1 MKRCAACGRTYPDD
15 QNFCLD
21 DGTTLVFA
29 PTGGF
34 DSSDAPTQNYPYR
47 SNAAPTEIM
56 QGTPTTDFNRSA
68 RTSPPPPPPPPQQ
81 QQQYYQ
87 TPYAPPKR
95 SPLPWVIGGATVLL
109 LGVAAVVLLTT
120 RGSSEGSIV
129 SGSPTPQAT
138 STAKATPSPLVSP
151 TATPDSGSMWQT
163 VNGDGF
169 SVQMPGKPEK
179 SEQSTPSAAG
189 PLPIV
194 LYTLSHGYE
203 GYIVGY
209 SEYPDIV
216 FQTDEETLLDGAR
229 DGAIENV
236 KGEVTSERAIT
247 VAGHTGREII
257 GTSPSSNIGFT
268 ARVFLAKPRMYM
280 LVYTQ
285 YDKSKPISAH
295 GKTFLDSFQITK
307 H

>member
-21 DGTTLVFA
+21 DGTNLVNA
-29 PTGGF
+29 PAGGF
-34 DSSDAPTQNYPYR
+34 DSTDAPTQNYPYR
-47 SNAAPTEIM
+47 SGAAPTEIM
-56 QGTPTTDFNRSA
+56 QGTPTTGANRPPY
-68 RTSPPPPPPPPQQ
+68 TSPPPPPPPSQPYLQA
-81 QQQYYQ
+81 
-87 TPYAPPKR
+87 PYAQPKR
-95 SPLPWVIGGATVLL
+95 SPLPWIIAGAVVLL
-109 LGVAAVVLLTT
+109 LGIVAVVFLTT
-120 RGSSEGSIV
+120 RSSGEPKIA

-138 STAKATPSPLVSP
+138 PTSRITPSPSASP
-151 TATPDSGSMWQT
+151 SATPDSGGMWKN
-163 VNGDGF
+163 VSGDGF
-169 SVQMPGKPEK
+169 SVRMPGEPAR
-179 SEQSTPSAAG
+179 SDQSTPSAAG

-216 FQTDEETLLDGAR
+216 FQTDEDELLDTAR
-229 DGAIENV
+229 DGAIENI
-236 KGEVTSERAIT
+236 KGVVTTEREIT
-247 VAGHTGREII
+247 VAGHTGREIV

-285 YDKSKPISAH
+285 YDQNKPISDH

>member
-21 DGTTLVFA
+21 DGTTLVNA
-29 PTGGF
+29 PPAGGF
-34 DSSDAPTQNYPYR
+34 DSSEAPTQNYPYR
-47 SNAAPTEIM
+47 SGAAPTEIM
-56 QGTPTTDFNRSA
+56 QGTPTTGVNRPPY
-68 RTSPPPPPPPPQQ
+68 TSPPPPQPQ
-81 QQQYYQ
+81 YLQ
-87 TPYAPPKR
+87 TPYAQPKR
-95 SPLPWVIGGATVLL
+95 SPLPWIIAG
-109 LGVAAVVLLTT
+109 AAVLIIGVVAVILAT
-120 RGSSEGSIV
+120 RGSGSSSIA
-129 SGSPTPQAT
+129 SGTPTPQVTSTPKTTPTVRTSPTP
-138 STAKATPSPLVSP
+138 
-151 TATPDSGSMWQT
+151 TPDTSASWQT
-163 VNGDGF
+163 VSGDGF
-169 SVQMPGKPEK
+169 SVQMPGSPEK
-179 SEQSTPSAAG
+179 SEQSTPSQAG

-194 LYTLSHGYE
+194 MYTLSHGYE

-216 FQTDEETLLDGAR
+216 FRADEKDLLDGAR

-236 KGEVTSERAIT
+236 KGEVTSERQIT
-247 VAGHTGREII
+247 VAGHTGREIV

-285 YDKSKPISAH
+285 FDKSKPISDH